1 MWPAV
6 SECLTGC
13 LVVTHLL
20 AKAEVLRR
28 PDLQGR
34 PFVVTGLASAG
45 GATVLDCSE
54 PASGRVKAGQL
65 VAAALA
71 SCPDLLLL
79 PEDRLYLDA
88 VQSELQSSLLTVLD
102 RVEPAAGR
110 GCWYLDLSGMAPLY
124 GGLAGVA
131 AAVLESVLPSWRP
144 RLGIAAGGKFPARL
158 AALRAES
165 GGWVSA
171 PAGGADL
178 RKWLAGFPVSV
189 LPLEPAVLA
198 RLREFGWRTLGAL
211 AKVPEREMVDFLGPE
226 GSRISQLCR
235 GEDSDPVRPEA
246 LPEQHSRRMVFLW
259 PVDGE
264 PGLLAAV
271 QSLCEGLW
279 ADAPLAGRTVGCAAL
294 EGDLLE
300 GGVWRWSRELRFP
313 AGSAAALYGA
323 LKSGLLAQDSRGRSA
338 LPAGQLTDL
347 TLAVSRIQAE
357 RGRQEG
363 LEKAV
368 GESRSRS
375 LAGIAGIERLAP
387 LDTSSPV
394 PERRWVLGTSRK
406 SLVEPLSIVVEC
418 VDGVP
423 SRVGRTASGNVAG
436 LRPVAGVADCWEL
449 ETGWWGPDPVSRRYW
464 ALALADGGL
473 VTVYRDRLSGS
484 WFRQR
489 G

>member
-1 MWPAV
+1 MMNGLFPAAGG
-6 SECLTGC
+6 LTGC
-13 LVVTHLL
+13 LLITHFP
-20 AKAEVLRR
+20 AKAVRQRR
-28 PDLQGR
+28 PELEGR
-34 PFVVTGLASAG
+34 AFAVTGLVVAG

-54 PASGRVKAGQL
+54 PASGRVKAGQ
-65 VAAALA
+65 VVSTALA
-71 SCPDLLLL
+71 ACPDLLLL

-88 VQSELQSSLLTVLD
+88 VQGELQAALLTVLD

-131 AAVLESVLPSWRP
+131 AAVLESIAPFWRP
-144 RLGIAAGGKFPARL
+144 RLGMAAGGKFPARL

-165 GGWVSA
+165 GGWVAA
-171 PAGGADL
+171 PSGGADL
-178 RKWLAGFPVSV
+178 RKWLGGFPVSV
-189 LPLEPAVLA
+189 LPLEPVVLA

-211 AKVPEREMVDFLGPE
+211 VKVPERELVDFLGPE
-226 GSRISQLCR
+226 DSRISQLCR
-235 GEDSDPVRPEA
+235 GDDPDPVRPVA
-246 LPEQHSRRMVFLW
+246 LPEQHSRRMVFPW

-279 ADAPLAGRTVGCAAL
+279 SDAPLLGRTVGCAAL

-300 GGVWRWSRELRFP
+300 GSVWRWSRELRFP
-313 AGSAAALYGA
+313 AGSAAALYSA
-323 LKSGLLAQDSRGRSA
+323 LKSGLLAQDSRGRTA
-338 LPAGQLTDL
+338 LPFGQLTDL

-357 RGRQEG
+357 QGRQEG
-363 LEKAV
+363 LEKAL

-387 LDTSSPV
+387 LDVGSPV

-406 SLVEPLSIVVEC
+406 SLAEPTGIVVQGG
-418 VDGVP
+418 DGVP
-423 SRVGRTASGNVAG
+423 SKVGFNSVADI
-436 LRPVAGVADCWEL
+436 VDCWEL
-449 ETGWWGPDPVSRRYW
+449 EMGWWGPDPVCRRYW
-464 ALALADGGL
+464 ALAMADGGL

-484 WFRQR
+484 WFRQW

>member
-13 LVVTHLL
+13 LVVTHLP
-20 AKAEVLRR
+20 AKAEALRR

-34 PFVVTGLASAG
+34 PFAVTGLANAG

-54 PASGRVKAGQL
+54 PAAGRVKAGQL
-65 VAAALA
+65 ASAALA
-71 SCPDLLLL
+71 ACPDLLLL
-79 PEDRLYLDA
+79 PEDRLYLDS
-88 VQSELQSSLLTVLD
+88 VQGELQAALLTVLD
-102 RVEPAAGR
+102 RVESAAGR

-124 GGLAGVA
+124 GGLAGLAV
-131 AAVLESVLPSWRP
+131 AVLESIATSWRP
-144 RLGIAAGGKFPARL
+144 RLGISAGGKFPARL
-158 AALRAES
+158 AALRADS

-171 PAGGADL
+171 PSGDTDL

-189 LPLEPAVLA
+189 LPLELSVLA
-198 RLREFGWRTLGAL
+198 RLREFGWRTLGTL
-211 AKVPEREMVDFLGPE
+211 AKVAERELVDFLGPE
-226 GSRISQLCR
+226 GSRISRLCR
-235 GEDSDPVRPEA
+235 GDDPDPVRPVA
-246 LPEQHSRRMVFLW
+246 FPEQHSRRMVFPW

-271 QSLCEGLW
+271 QSLCDGLW
-279 ADAPLAGRTVGCAAL
+279 LDAPLVGRTVGCAAL

-300 GGVWRWSRELRFP
+300 GGVWCWFRELRFP
-313 AGSAAALYGA
+313 AGSAAALYAA
-323 LKSGLLAQDSRGRSA
+323 LKSGLLAQDSRGRMA
-338 LPAGQLTDL
+338 LPSGLLTDL
-347 TLAVSRIQAE
+347 TLMVSRVQAE

-363 LEKAV
+363 LAKAV

-375 LAGIAGIERLAP
+375 LAGIIGIERLAP
-387 LDTSSPV
+387 LDTGSPV

-406 SLVEPLSIVVEC
+406 SLAEPLSIVVEC
-418 VDGVP
+418 VNGVP
-423 SRVGRTASGNVAG
+423 SRVGSAASGSLVG
-436 LRPVAGVADCWEL
+436 LRPVAAVADCWEL

-464 ALALADGGL
+464 ALALADGGM